1 MNVESTESLAKGGA
15 FPRTQLLDDA
25 FLSDFDVVPVDEDE
39 WEIVKFAKTPKMCT
53 YLAAFANGRF
63 GHVEGGCSS
72 AFDGRHIPMRIYGLP
87 HQVHQAGL
95 ALATSEKLLPI
106 FERLFDIP
114 YPLPKL
120 DTLAV
125 PGYGNGAMEN
135 WGLVIG
141 GHSVYLIDEATAG
154 IAAKKMTVSV
164 ASHELAHRESILSC
178 SILRVLLLT
187 GSR

>member
-1 MNVESTESLAKGGA
+1 MDVGSTESLGQGGK
-15 FPRTQLLDDA
+15 FPRTQLLDDT
-25 FLSDFDVVPVDEDE
+25 FLADLDSTSSDEEE

-72 AFDGRHIPMRIYGLP
+72 SFDGRRIPMRVYGLP

-95 ALATSEKLLPI
+95 ALATSERLLPI

-125 PGYGNGAMEN
+125 PGYGSGAMEN
-135 WGLVIG
+135 WGLIIG
-141 GHSVYLIDEATAG
+141 GHSVYLSDEATAG
-154 IAAKKMTVSV
+154 IAAKKLTVTV
-164 ASHELAHRESILSC
+164 ASHELAHRK
-178 SILRVLLLT
+178 LLLA
-187 GSR
+187 RY